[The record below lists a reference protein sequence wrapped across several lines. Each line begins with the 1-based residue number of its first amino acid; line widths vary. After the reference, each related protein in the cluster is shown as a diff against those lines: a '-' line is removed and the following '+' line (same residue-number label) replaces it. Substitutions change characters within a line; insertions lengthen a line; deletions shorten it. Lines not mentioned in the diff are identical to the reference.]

1 MRVFQIFLGKSYIR
15 NSSLLCLESPSMGI
29 EKVQGGPR
37 DFEEVVGVANK
48 EGLGLANSTGAS
60 NSILITRPHL

>member
-29 EKVQGGPR
+29 EKVQGGQR
-37 DFEEVVGVANK
+37 DFEEVVGGKK

>member
-1 MRVFQIFLGKSYIR
+1 
-15 NSSLLCLESPSMGI
+15 MGI
-29 EKVQGGPR
+29 EKVQGGQR
-37 DFEEVVGVANK
+37 DFEEVVGVAKK